1 MKHTPG
7 PWGFEDKDNLHMV
20 TAGKDRKGRFVYVCD
35 PSYSPRGNESA
46 NAKLIVAA
54 PELLKAL
61 RATTNVIRNIL
72 TDSQLDTRTKC
83 GKSIRQWYG
92 LCEAAIRKVR

>member
-35 PSYSPRGNESA
+35 PSYSPRGAERA
-46 NAKLIVAA
+46 NAKLIAAA
-54 PELLKAL
+54 PELLAAL
-61 RATTNVIRNIL
+61 RRLLLVSRCQNGCKKTDMSCATRRAEDVL
-72 TDSQLDTRTKC
+72 KKF
-83 GKSIRQWYG
+83 G
-92 LCEAAIRKVR
+92 RKV